1 MIEADIR
8 NLSKWLNEEQLA
20 PIDRPALARVL
31 GAFAQLYH
39 QPSIKLKFK
48 QGDRI
53 QVKQTAGFHRGA
65 LGVVQYV
72 APDGKIW
79 VRRDNASS
87 DVFYFADELQPID

>member
-8 NLSKWLNEEQLA
+8 NLTKWLNEEQLA

-31 GAFAQLYH
+31 TFAQLYH
-39 QPSIKLKFK
+39 QPSIKLQFK

-53 QVKQTAGFHRGA
+53 QVKQNAGFHRGS

-87 DVFYFADELQPID
+87 DVFYFADELQLID

>member
-8 NLSKWLNEEQLA
+8 NLTKWLNEEQLA

-31 GAFAQLYH
+31 TFAQLYN
-39 QPSIKLKFK
+39 QPSIKLQFK

-79 VRRDNASS
+79 IRRDNASS
-87 DVFYFADELQPID
+87 DVFYFADELNFID